1 MSRRG
6 IKFINI
12 PHKFSLRME
21 QRSHHILWPKHKTYK
36 EPVKKTNSGDTSD
49 LLCMWKE
56 EKMLPLFKLAEIY
69 SFNFSSITNK
79 NLPVDKFMT

>member
-6 IKFINI
+6 MKFINI

-49 LLCMWKE
+49 LLCM
-56 EKMLPLFKLAEIY
+56 
-69 SFNFSSITNK
+69 
-79 NLPVDKFMT
+79 